1 MYQPPYHNLHHPN
14 NQTFSSNKYKL
25 YFKPSSIPHSQSH
38 TNLTSPNPNQFSF
51 KPTLIPSKLYT
62 GSTTYNSKTFLTR
75 QEDFTRKLEQK
86 KQKMDNEHFNKIT
99 NNLHLKTSYKIPLSS
114 LLTNYQR
121 NLNKYYQSK
130 QSLYEKYYAN
140 PTYNFNNLNTNTS
153 SKKIIVDVYTKSF
166 VKLFNDLDTDEDG
179 LISPISILKT
189 IKHID
194 KEINRIIEPI
204 ITELNEENYTLSQ
217 EEFISAMFELIKD
230 LNNEDKQ
237 IVFNYYKMNKCKDK
251 KEKQIKS
258 RQYSFRVSYYV
269 NNIFIYFIYIADN
282 KRKVTKYCRELRKE
296 NAT

>member
-1 MYQPPYHNLHHPN
+1 MYQTSFQTLHHPQNSVSFQPNN
-14 NQTFSSNKYKL
+14 NQTFSSGNSANKYKI
-25 YFKPSSIPHSQSH
+25 YFKPSSIVHSQSH
-38 TNLTSPNPNQFSF
+38 TDINAPSSQFSF
-51 KPTLIPSKLYT
+51 KPTLIHSKLYT
-62 GSTTYNSKTFLTR
+62 GSATYSSKNFLTR
-75 QEDFTRKLEQK
+75 QEDFSRKVEQK
-86 KQKMDNEHFNKIT
+86 RQKMDHEQFNKVT
-99 NNLHLKTSYKIPLSS
+99 NNLQLKTSYKIPLSS

-121 NLNKYYQSK
+121 NLNKYYQQK

-153 SKKIIVDVYTKSF
+153 SKRIITDVYTKSF

-194 KEINRIIEPI
+194 KQINRIIEPI

-217 EEFISAMFELIKD
+217 EEFVSAMFELIKD

-237 IVFNYYKMNKCKDK
+237 IVFNYYKLNKCRDK

-258 RQYSFRVSYYV
+258 RQYSFRVSAIV
-269 NNIFIYFIYIADN
+269 I
-282 KRKVTKYCRELRKE
+282 
-296 NAT
+296 